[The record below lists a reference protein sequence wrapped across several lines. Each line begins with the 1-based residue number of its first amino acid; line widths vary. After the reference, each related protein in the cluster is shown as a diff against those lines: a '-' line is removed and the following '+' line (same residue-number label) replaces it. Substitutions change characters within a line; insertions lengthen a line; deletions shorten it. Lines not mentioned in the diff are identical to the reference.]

1 MQLKSNSDN
10 PSKVDIRK
18 LAYNLDDGIGH
29 RARIGIIALPDD
41 QNIEHEL
48 RMIFDLPGVACFV
61 NRLPCAAAITPDS
74 LKAMA
79 GEITRSA
86 GLILPQLSVDVMAFG
101 CTSGSLYIGPE
112 TVHTRIKKVHPN
124 ALCTTPIEAASQ
136 ALSILEARS
145 IALITPYEK
154 DINLQLTTFLQ
165 ENVCNVAIVGSWNE
179 PIDARVGR
187 ISADTIREAALEF
200 GGSDSVDAVF
210 ISCTNLRALNLIG
223 DLESKLDK
231 PVISSNQA
239 LGWHCLRLAG
249 INSNMPHFGR
259 LFSL

>member
-1 MQLKSNSDN
+1 MKLEGYSNRR
-10 PSKVDIRK
+10 SKVDIHHLRYRQDK
-18 LAYNLDDGIGH
+18 GAGS

-61 NRLPCAAAITPDS
+61 NRLPCAETITPDS
-74 LKAMA
+74 LKAME

-86 GLILPQLSVDVMAFG
+86 GLILPKLSVDVMAFG
-101 CTSGSLYIGPE
+101 CTSGSLFIGPQ
-112 TVHTRIKKVHPN
+112 TVHARIKEVHPD

-136 ALSILEARS
+136 ALNILEARS
-145 IALITPYEK
+145 IALITPYENE
-154 DINLQLTTFLQ
+154 INHQLKTFFQ
-165 ENVCNVAIVGSWNE
+165 ENVCNVALVGSWNE
-179 PIDARVGR
+179 PMDARVGR
-187 ISADTIREAALEF
+187 ISEESICEAAFEF
-200 GGSDSVDAVF
+200 GASNTVDAVF

-223 DLESKLDK
+223 ELESKIGK

-249 INSNMPHFGR
+249 INSKLAQFGR
-259 LFSL
+259 LLSM